1 MYSKSACHGDHG
13 GRSPSTRDN
22 AITARRVDFDLA
34 DPESQDSTQHIVNTG
49 IVQRLRGLTAQ
60 DGDPVSALRRRQ
72 RQRSS
77 ERTRLNKGSGSR
89 LPPFLQ
95 FKVMPYGYC
104 REKAHKLC
112 WAIPAIMMGVSFQA
126 SGRPVAIIRPQA
138 GSTRAR
144 NAQRRKVDR
153 VRHADRALCQPCAG

>member
-1 MYSKSACHGDHG
+1 MEIMADEARLLAIMRLRPDGSILT
-13 GRSPSTRDN
+13 SPIPNRR
-22 AITARRVDFDLA
+22 TARNILLTRVSSKGCGALPHRTETSSLPCA
-34 DPESQDSTQHIVNTG
+34 NVSGN
-49 IVQRLRGLTAQ
+49 GLPNAP
-60 DGDPVSALRRRQ
+60 DV
-72 RQRSS
+72 
-77 ERTRLNKGSGSR
+77 NKGCGSR

-126 SGRPVAIIRPQA
+126 SGRPVAIIRPEA